1 MVTEVVSIMM
11 WNASIQLRRCWV
23 KIVNIYL
30 KRLCA
35 QGFTVKSVCHFWP
48 WNVPLHWVGVTSLT
62 LVGGEVSVGV
72 ILEAIR
78 ASFKH
83 LFKVVIQWLS
93 HVLLC
98 DPTDSSMPGFPA
110 LLYLQ
115 EFAQL
120 MPIELMMPSNHL
132 ILCCPLLLQP
142 SIFPRIRVFY
152 NELTFPMGGQTIEAS
167 ASASVLSMNIQNLFP
182 LGLTGL
188 ISLLSK
194 RLKTSPAPQFQSIRS
209 LVLRPLYVPT
219 LFMIH
224 YWSGLSF
231 PPPGDL
237 PNSEIKPM
245 SLVSPTLAGRS
256 FATSTTWES
265 QW

>member
-11 WNASIQLRRCWV
+11 WNASIQLRRCQV
-23 KIVNIYL
+23 KTVNIYL

-35 QGFTVKSVCHFWP
+35 QGFTVKSACHFWP
-48 WNVPLHWVGVTSLT
+48 WNVPLHWVGVTPLT

-93 HVLLC
+93 RVLLC

-115 EFAQL
+115 EFVQL
-120 MPIELMMPSNHL
+120 MPTELMMPSNHL
-132 ILCCPLLLQP
+132 FLFCPLLLQP
-142 SIFPRIRVFY
+142 SIFPRIRVFF
-152 NELTFPMGGQTIEAS
+152 NELTFPMGDQTIEAS
-167 ASASVLSMNIQNLFP
+167 ASASVLPMNIQNWFP

-194 RLKTSPAPQFQSIRS
+194 RLKS
-209 LVLRPLYVPT
+209 LVHHSSKAGNIGPRRA
-219 LFMIH
+219 
-224 YWSGLSF
+224 GLSQPF
-231 PPPGDL
+231 
-237 PNSEIKPM
+237 
-245 SLVSPTLAGRS
+245 VSRAWKQTFSALRLAGLS
-256 FATSTTWES
+256 WLSTSVRHVMEAVTTDA
-265 QW
+265 

>member
-1 MVTEVVSIMM
+1 MRVLQRNRINRLYRHMYEWRFKIKLTYMVTEVVSIMM
-11 WNASIQLRRCWV
+11 WNASIQLRRCRV

-30 KRLCA
+30 KHLCA

-48 WNVPLHWVGVTSLT
+48 WNVPLHWVRVTSLT

-142 SIFPRIRVFY
+142 SIFPSIRVF
-152 NELTFPMGGQTIEAS
+152 
-167 ASASVLSMNIQNLFP
+167 
-182 LGLTGL
+182 
-188 ISLLSK
+188 
-194 RLKTSPAPQFQSIRS
+194 
-209 LVLRPLYVPT
+209 
-219 LFMIH
+219 
-224 YWSGLSF
+224 
-231 PPPGDL
+231 
-237 PNSEIKPM
+237 
-245 SLVSPTLAGRS
+245 
-256 FATSTTWES
+256 
-265 QW
+265 

>member
-1 MVTEVVSIMM
+1 MVTEVVSVMM
-11 WNASIQLRRCWV
+11 WNASIQLRRCQV
-23 KIVNIYL
+23 KTVNIYL

-35 QGFTVKSVCHFWP
+35 QGFTVKSACHFWP
-48 WNVPLHWVGVTSLT
+48 WNVPLHWVGVTPLT

-83 LFKVVIQWLS
+83 LFKVGIQWLS
-93 HVLLC
+93 RVLLC

-115 EFAQL
+115 EFVQL
-120 MPIELMMPSNHL
+120 MPAELMMPSNHL
-132 ILCCPLLLQP
+132 FLFCPLLLQP
-142 SIFPRIRVFY
+142 SIFPRIRVFF
-152 NELTFPMGGQTIEAS
+152 NELTFPMGDQTIEAS
-167 ASASVLSMNIQNLFP
+167 ASASVLPMNIQNWFP

-194 RLKTSPAPQFQSIRS
+194 RLKISPAPQFESIHS
-209 LVLRPLYVPT
+209 LVLRPLYGPT
-219 LFMIH
+219 LFVIH

-237 PNSEIKPM
+237 PNSDQTH
-245 SLVSPTLAGRS
+245 VSCVTYIGGRF
-256 FATSTTWES
+256 FATSTTSES